1 MNIRILK
8 KLRKQAHDSVRVVP
22 EGEGCRVQKI
32 SLSGYVWVDVPSGYF
47 TRSEM
52 MYKKQE
58 INEYL
63 ENMRSKVLMDLVDE
77 VLYIRRFERL
87 SKL

>member
-1 MNIRILK
+1 MNIRLLK

-32 SLSGYVWVDVPSGYF
+32 SLAGCVWVDVSSGYF
-47 TRSEM
+47 TRYEM
-52 MYKKQE
+52 LYKKQE

-63 ENMRSKVLMDLVDE
+63 KNMRSKVLMDLVDE
-77 VLYIRRFERL
+77 TLYSRRFERL